1 MLVVESSQSMVL
13 WLKRDPNMFEV
24 RHISPQLLCYLRRLP
39 SDCVQKKN
47 WQKIFKKGCYACCIN
62 FHTYGVTL
70 GCSFLWGQLDTTNE
84 KQTRGSSKAVRNVGR
99 ECWTYESSV
108 YLLGVG
114 RFLRSE
120 VKYLRACCSLSLHYL
135 YSSSLWTTLM
145 LCWCYFCQT
154 VLDLMIFALSNKSKR
169 FTGSPVLES
178 SF

>member
-1 MLVVESSQSMVL
+1 MVETWSQHVRSETHFPAAVMLSAKVAIRLCSEKKLTEDFQEGVL
-13 WLKRDPNMFEV
+13 C
-24 RHISPQLLCYLRRLP
+24 LLHKLSYL
-39 SDCVQKKN
+39 
-47 WQKIFKKGCYACCIN
+47 WG
-62 FHTYGVTL
+62 HL

-145 LCWCYFCQT
+145 LCWCSFCQT